1 MKEKKRYLFVNRIK
15 AALLIIA
22 IVITNL
28 LPVKVQAATTIS
40 VETVDFSD
48 FSNWRS
54 GGYYYSNGKYVS
66 NSNRLCLIDYVTFSN
81 SKYKA
86 HISSSEY
93 KMLIRELDIN
103 KNLVTSVELTN
114 GQEYEPKAKTVY
126 LAIGIYRYVG
136 EHNANYKN
144 YTNLFNNGFIAE
156 LKPVKT
162 ENTSSGNNEASVDES
177 EDIVNGSD
185 VAEEDNKITEKK
197 LENIDLTDFSNWRS
211 GVYHYSSGKYTSN
224 NQRLCLNDY
233 VTFENSKYTVK
244 ISDTAFQLLIRELN
258 SKKEFIKSYNLK
270 NGETYTPSANAEYL
284 AIGIYKVSGEYAM
297 NYSKYKEMF
306 ANGFCVDLKAVK
318 EVETED
324 EIVVIPPIENSIIS
338 SDNTTASDNT
348 SVSTG
353 VQSVYDVLK
362 QALLTN
368 DSNVKDISKYNI
380 STNDFYVQWNKIKED
395 CYLEYHTY
403 GYVYPLPTVK
413 NGVVTKFNYENMDSG
428 YAQRLEK
435 VKKVVSDVC
444 ASVDGRMSDMEK
456 VLFVHEYVV
465 DHTSYLRY
473 DQSATMAGGP
483 LANGYGICGGYAD
496 AMMVLLHYLGIET
509 VEVTS
514 GSMGHGWLMV
524 KVDGEWYHV
533 DPTWDDTAKGT
544 NGIYEHRFFIRN
556 DEEFLDIGGKKH
568 YNWSCTG
575 GDKKSASTKYEDWFV
590 HNVSG
595 SMYYYNG
602 LWYYRDNST
611 NSIVCSDIN
620 NNSRKVVVDG
630 TQKNTTKVC
639 GISGNVM
646 TYMVGTQEYTMNL

>member
-15 AALLIIA
+15 TALLIIA

-28 LPVKVQAATTIS
+28 LPANVQAATTTS

-54 GGYYYSNGKYVS
+54 GYYHWASGKYTE
-66 NSNRLCLIDYVTFSN
+66 NELRICLNDYVTFSG
-81 SKYKA
+81 
-86 HISSSEY
+86 SEY
-93 KMLIRELDIN
+93 RVHITNSSYRMLIREMDVN
-103 KNLVTSVELTN
+103 KKFIASYELSN
-114 GQEYEPKAKTVY
+114 GKEYSPSERTKY
-126 LAIGIYRYVG
+126 LAISIYKADG
-136 EHNANYKN
+136 EKN
-144 YTNLFNNGFIAE
+144 MSYDAFQSLFKKGFVAE
-156 LKPVKT
+156 LVKIASQT
-162 ENTSSGNNEASVDES
+162 SNSSTSESENTDETT
-177 EDIVNGSD
+177 EDTVIDNDTSKQQTL
-185 VAEEDNKITEKK
+185 ED
-197 LENIDLTDFSNWRS
+197 IDLTDFSSWRS

-233 VTFENSKYTVK
+233 VTFDNSKYTVK

-284 AIGIYKVSGEYAM
+284 AIGIYKVYNENTMS
-297 NYSKYKEMF
+297 YSKYKEMF

-338 SDNTTASDNT
+338 SDNTTASDNV

-353 VQSVYDVLK
+353 AQSVYDVLK

-368 DSNVKDISKYNI
+368 DSGVKDISKYNI
-380 STNDFYVQWNKIKED
+380 STDDFYVQWNKIKED

-403 GYVYPLPTVK
+403 GNVYPLPTVQ
-413 NGVVTKFNYENMDSG
+413 NGVVKKFNYENMDSG

-444 ASVDGRMSDMEK
+444 ASVDGRMTDMEK